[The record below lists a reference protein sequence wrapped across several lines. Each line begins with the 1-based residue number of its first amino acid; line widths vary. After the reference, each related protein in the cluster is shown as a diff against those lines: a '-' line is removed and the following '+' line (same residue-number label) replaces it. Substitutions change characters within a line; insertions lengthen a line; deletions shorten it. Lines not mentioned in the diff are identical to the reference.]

1 MEINLPVI
9 DLRLEDSEVA
19 KSLGLACSESG
30 FFVVTNHGV
39 PPELMKGVYRCMV
52 DFFSLSE
59 EQKFTALVNS
69 SNRGFTPFKEEKL
82 DVENQTTGDTK
93 EGYYIGRSVSS
104 EEVRKFPH
112 PLQGEN
118 VWPDEEKL
126 GLKKWRETMGKYF
139 EQMHVLGMK
148 LLRLVSMSLNL
159 SEDYFNESFTR
170 PMETLRLLKYGPDQS
185 VPDAGVF
192 GCGAHTDYGM
202 LTLLSTDSIPGLQ
215 IYDSRKEQWISVVPR
230 PRDFIVNIGD
240 MLARWTNFK
249 YKSTLHRV
257 VNVSGKERYSIP
269 FFFEPNFEAVVT
281 CLPSVLGEDEVA
293 VHPPV
298 IFGEHLLKKLTST
311 HDLLSEKS

>member
-1 MEINLPVI
+1 
-9 DLRLEDSEVA
+9 
-19 KSLGLACSESG
+19 
-30 FFVVTNHGV
+30 
-39 PPELMKGVYRCMV
+39 
-52 DFFSLSE
+52 
-59 EQKFTALVNS
+59 
-69 SNRGFTPFKEEKL
+69 
-82 DVENQTTGDTK
+82 
-93 EGYYIGRSVSS
+93 
-104 EEVRKFPH
+104 
-112 PLQGEN
+112 
-118 VWPDEEKL
+118 
-126 GLKKWRETMGKYF
+126 MGKYF

-230 PRDFIVNIGD
+230 PSDFIVNIGD

-257 VNVSGKERYSIP
+257 VNVSGKERYSIQ
-269 FFFEPNFEAVVT
+269 FFFGPNFEAVVT